1 MTFDGSW
8 LPRHA
13 QPGQPACI
21 FQKTCLES
29 KTCDNSSATAP
40 VTQQEKMHA
49 HSTTFTHASALFV
62 ALMFVCG
69 TGFAADATL
78 SPSTLQEFVDP
89 EEQISGGSTMGAMYV
104 SSQDI
109 VNPSALYAHFS
120 EPTSGAVKLSINSID
135 GRYSGEAE
143 YDIPPDFT
151 GWAKLD
157 FTTSHEAFVKG
168 YSANEMAGLLTNVEE
183 NTFYPLRWGAET
195 ETDTVRLYV
204 NSERAKTFFYATR
217 EGSRKLTYC
226 SSPSEK
232 SGFKFNSIC
241 DVPAAQLKASN
252 SIKIHRKFGIRNVD
266 PIKVNVLISNSQSV
280 ASGGR

>member
-1 MTFDGSW
+1 MKLRRSW
-8 LPRHA
+8 LPLHA
-13 QPGQPACI
+13 QPGRAACVLK
-21 FQKTCLES
+21 KTCIGS
-29 KTCDNSSATAP
+29 KTCGNSSVEMP
-40 VTQQEKMHA
+40 VTQQEQMQA
-49 HSTTFTHASALFV
+49 DSTTFTCSLALFV
-62 ALMFVCG
+62 ALVLLCG

-78 SPSTLQEFVDP
+78 SPNTLLEFVDP
-89 EEQISGGSTMGAMYV
+89 EEQISGGSTMGAMYF

-143 YDIPPDFT
+143 YDIPPNFT

-157 FTTSHEAFVKG
+157 FTTNHEKFVKG
-168 YSANEMAGLLTNVEE
+168 YSANEMAGLLTNVAED
-183 NTFYPLRWGAET
+183 TFYPLRWGAET

-204 NSERAKTFFYATR
+204 NSERAKTFFYATDG
-217 EGSRKLTYC
+217 GSRKLTYC

-252 SIKIHRKFGIRNVD
+252 GIKIHRKFGIRNVD
-266 PIKVNVLISNSQSV
+266 PIKVNVMMPTSQSI